1 MATSLLDEVSE
12 CDFGDARLT
21 KRLSI
26 LIERLGQHPTL
37 SIPGALETR
46 RELEAGYRFFDNED
60 VTPERILHTHGQRTI
75 ERILCEKTCLLVQ
88 DTTELELTRPHQQV
102 AGAGPLSANS
112 RRGAYLHPLVAYTPA
127 KLNLGT
133 VWHKSWAR
141 EAIDTERTAKEK
153 SKYLERVPIENKES
167 YRWLEGQREAQRI
180 AELCADTQCILICDS
195 EADIYEVFSEPR
207 QTSHGRPLE
216 LLIRG
221 CQDRATDIEGKSIL
235 DIARES
241 DAIHSIVIDVSG
253 REGKTKLE
261 NGRRGRS
268 RLARTTNVEVRVCR
282 VTLRPPWRL
291 DRKLPPVTIQ
301 VVLVEEASP
310 PEGED
315 AISWMLLTTL
325 PIDTLDQVLTVVNHY
340 CCRWPIENYFKILKS
355 GCRVEERQFETLS
368 RELNA
373 VAVYMIVAWRIQLFC
388 HLGREC
394 PEMDCT
400 VLFEESEWKAV
411 YIVATK
417 KTPPEQ
423 PPSINAMIRL
433 VASLGGY
440 VSRKNTHPGIQTLW
454 IGMQRMR
461 DLATGYD
468 AFGPKSKVTATTCV
482 ER

>member
-1 MATSLLDEVSE
+1 
-12 CDFGDARLT
+12 
-21 KRLSI
+21 
-26 LIERLGQHPTL
+26 
-37 SIPGALETR
+37 
-46 RELEAGYRFFDNED
+46 
-60 VTPERILHTHGQRTI
+60 
-75 ERILCEKTCLLVQ
+75 LLVQ
-88 DTTELELTRPHQQV
+88 DTTELVLTRPHQQV
-102 AGAGPLSANS
+102 AGAGPLSTES

-127 KLNLGT
+127 RLNLGA

-141 EAIDTERTAKEK
+141 DAIDTVRTNKEK
-153 SKYLERVPIENKES
+153 SKHLEQVPIEDKES
-167 YRWLEGQREAQRI
+167 YRWLEGQREARKI
-180 AELCADTQCILICDS
+180 AEMCADTQCILVCDS

-221 CQDRATDIEGKSIL
+221 CQDRATDLVGKSIL
-235 DIARES
+235 DLARAS
-241 DAIHSIVIDVSG
+241 DVVHSLVIDVSG
-253 REGKTKLE
+253 REAKTKVE
-261 NGRRGRS
+261 TGRRGKS
-268 RLARTTNVEVRVCR
+268 RLARTATVEVRACS
-282 VTLRPPWRL
+282 VTLRPPWRP
-291 DRKLPPVTIQ
+291 DRKLPPITIQ

-325 PIDTLDQVLTVVNHY
+325 PIDTPEQVLTVVDYY

-355 GCRVEERQFETLS
+355 GCRVEDRLFETLS

-394 PEMDCT
+394 PDMDCT
-400 VLFEESEWKAV
+400 VIFEESEWKSV

-417 KTPPEQ
+417 KEPPEQ
-423 PPSINAMIRL
+423 PPSINTMIRL

-440 VSRKNTHPGIQTLW
+440 VARKNTQPGIQTLW

-468 AFGPKSKVTATTCV
+468 AFGPESKMIATTCV
-482 ER
+482 GR